1 MPTDV
6 TFQSANHRCHAW
18 HFTGTGDE
26 FLVDD
31 RRPCVVM
38 GHGFS
43 ATKDSGLAEYAERLA
58 AAGLDVLA
66 FDYRHFGANSVDGV
80 PAEVNPRS
88 HEADFRAAVHHARSL
103 PGVDPERIVIWG
115 VSLSSGHVMNVAAQD
130 SSVAAVIAMTPAVDG
145 VAAIRV
151 AIRRSPIA
159 AARMAWAA
167 LRDTAAALSGR
178 PRVTVAV
185 VGEPGATAVMSAP
198 GAATGYTQMAG
209 PSAVN
214 GVPARSVL
222 RAALYRPLRRAHKI
236 SCPVLVQIAD
246 NDMSAPPQSARTA
259 AFRCRADVRHYPCD
273 HFDVYPGSD
282 WFEPAVAHQLHFLRR
297 HFAPASKFAPVDPLV
312 LTS

>member
-130 SSVAAVIAMTPAVDG
+130 SSVAAVIAMTP
-145 VAAIRV
+145 
-151 AIRRSPIA
+151 RS
-159 AARMAWAA
+159 
-167 LRDTAAALSGR
+167 TAS
-178 PRVTVAV
+178 P
-185 VGEPGATAVMSAP
+185 
-198 GAATGYTQMAG
+198 
-209 PSAVN
+209 PSAWPFDDHRSQPP
-214 GVPARSVL
+214 GWRGLRSATRPQHCRAVPA
-222 RAALYRPLRRAHKI
+222 
-236 SCPVLVQIAD
+236 
-246 NDMSAPPQSARTA
+246 
-259 AFRCRADVRHYPCD
+259 
-273 HFDVYPGSD
+273 
-282 WFEPAVAHQLHFLRR
+282 
-297 HFAPASKFAPVDPLV
+297 
-312 LTS
+312 